1 MSSSNKLVP
10 EQVLLLEQA
19 TLKAPLDNLRRLQK
33 QTQKTYEHNLNPSST
48 FQKDLD
54 ALLRSAASSSAS
66 LDPSTRAEMLKSVD
80 SMLAR
85 MRILKRKLG
94 DLKGQN
100 DKAVRVVQ
108 TRLDHL
114 SALPDSMD
122 SPAYSPWARKRLA
135 HQLVDYFLRSTPPLK
150 ESAREL
156 AREEGIEEL
165 VDTEVWDELGR
176 VEKGL
181 EEKRLDEVLAWVGE
195 NRTALKKLKSP
206 LEFTIHLQA
215 YIELCRARDA
225 VSAIAYARKHLS
237 PATAAEL
244 ETSGPSGDE
253 GADGSGKGSLM
264 SELSRA
270 MALLAYP
277 PDTTCRVYQDL
288 YSPLRWAHL
297 RSLFRTTFLTL
308 HSLPSIP
315 LLHMSLQAG
324 IASLKTPICCPV
336 PSGTKTAPPSA
347 WPLGGVK
354 GLRTSI
360 TPDGEIVFSTSGG
373 SGADSPSLTGTNGAT
388 QPPVHTLE
396 GSPSPNC
403 PLCSSPLSALGPDV
417 PYSHHVNST
426 IVCGITGK
434 VVEGDGGEGGQ
445 LVALVSRV
453 TGEGRVYSKEGL
465 ALRASQHP
473 EGKLIDPATGEVF
486 EWDELK
492 KVTQVHAE
500 PSNPLRDRLSSPPRT
515 YTHPP
520 IPKGLTYLR
529 DYESAAFGAR
539 SSPSCNPPHPA
550 FHSPPKAHS
559 PLSFSL
565 PGNSPC
571 TTHSL
576 LSHGFLD

>member
-66 LDPSTRAEMLKSVD
+66 LDPSTQAEMLKSVD

-85 MRILKRKLG
+85 MRTLKRKLG

-108 TRLDHL
+108 SRLDHL
-114 SALPDSMD
+114 AALPESMD
-122 SPAYSPWARKRLA
+122 SPAYGPWARKRLA

-181 EEKRLDEVLAWVGE
+181 EEERLDEVLAWVGE

-244 ETSGPSGDE
+244 ETSGSSGDE
-253 GADGSGKGSLM
+253 SAEGAGKGSLM
-264 SELSRA
+264 GELSRA

-288 YSPLRWAHL
+288 YSPSRWSTL

-360 TPDGEIVFSTSGG
+360 TPEGEIVFSTPGG
-373 SGADSPSLTGTNGAT
+373 TETPSPSNGAT

-403 PLCSSPLSALGPDV
+403 PLCSSPLSQLGPDV

-465 ALRASQHP
+465 ALRASRHP

-492 KVTQVHAE
+492 KEQEIDVDCVRSMQVFI
-500 PSNPLRDRLSSPPRT
+500 S
-515 YTHPP
+515 
-520 IPKGLTYLR
+520 
-529 DYESAAFGAR
+529 
-539 SSPSCNPPHPA
+539 
-550 FHSPPKAHS
+550 
-559 PLSFSL
+559 
-565 PGNSPC
+565 
-571 TTHSL
+571 
-576 LSHGFLD
+576 

>member
-1 MSSSNKLVP
+1 MRCLRGSGRTARHSRSSRCV
-10 EQVLLLEQA
+10 
-19 TLKAPLDNLRRLQK
+19 
-33 QTQKTYEHNLNPSST
+33 
-48 FQKDLD
+48 
-54 ALLRSAASSSAS
+54 
-66 LDPSTRAEMLKSVD
+66 
-80 SMLAR
+80 
-85 MRILKRKLG
+85 
-94 DLKGQN
+94 
-100 DKAVRVVQ
+100 AVRS
-108 TRLDHL
+108 LC
-114 SALPDSMD
+114 
-122 SPAYSPWARKRLA
+122 RLA
-135 HQLVDYFLRSTPPLK
+135 
-150 ESAREL
+150 
-156 AREEGIEEL
+156 
-165 VDTEVWDELGR
+165 
-176 VEKGL
+176 
-181 EEKRLDEVLAWVGE
+181 
-195 NRTALKKLKSP
+195 KLTTHAAQSP

-277 PDTTCRVYQDL
+277 PDTTCRVYQVRSLLPFPYSFSLTRSSLAAQDL

-453 TGEGRVYSKEGL
+453 TGEGRVYSKEVRCAVSL
-465 ALRASQHP
+465 SSFASPLRAA
-473 EGKLIDPATGEVF
+473 GNG
-486 EWDELK
+486 
-492 KVTQVHAE
+492 
-500 PSNPLRDRLSSPPRT
+500 
-515 YTHPP
+515 
-520 IPKGLTYLR
+520 GLMRSLC
-529 DYESAAFGAR
+529 FGAGTR
-539 SSPSCNPPHPA
+539 TTRVAASRGQTDRPRDGRGVRVGRVEEGAFARQHFSSLA
-550 FHSPPKAHS
+550 
-559 PLSFSL
+559 
-565 PGNSPC
+565 GY
-571 TTHSL
+571 
-576 LSHGFLD
+576 

>member
-19 TLKAPLDNLRRLQK
+19 TLRAPLDNLRRLQK
-33 QTQKTYEHNLNPSST
+33 QTQKTYEHNLNPQST
-48 FQKDLD
+48 FQRDLD
-54 ALLRSAASSSAS
+54 ALLRSAASSSSS
-66 LDPSTRAEMLKSVD
+66 LDSSARADMLKSID

-85 MRILKRKLG
+85 MRTLKRKLS

-100 DKAVRVVQ
+100 DEAVRVVQ
-108 TRLDHL
+108 ARLDHIA
-114 SALPDSMD
+114 SLPESMD
-122 SPAYSPWARKRLA
+122 SPAYGPWARKRLA

-150 ESAREL
+150 ESAAEL
-156 AREEGIEEL
+156 AREEGIEDL
-165 VDTEVWDELGR
+165 VDAEVWDELGR

-206 LEFTIHLQA
+206 LEFTIHIQA
-215 YIELCRARDA
+215 YIEMCRARDP
-225 VSAIAYARKHLS
+225 VKAIAYARRHLS
-237 PATAAEL
+237 PATVAEL
-244 ETSGPSGDE
+244 ESPSGSSGDE
-253 GADGSGKGSLM
+253 GGTGKDSLM

-277 PDTTCRVYQDL
+277 PDTTCRVYQDF
-288 YSPLRWAHL
+288 YSPTRWLSL
-297 RSLFRTTFLTL
+297 RSLFRTTFLAL

-336 PSGTKTAPPSA
+336 PSGTATAPPSA
-347 WPLGGVK
+347 WPLGGVR
-354 GLRTSI
+354 GLRTTI
-360 TPDGEIVFSTSGG
+360 TPEGEVVFSTPGG
-373 SGADSPSLTGTNGAT
+373 TETPSLAGPNEASAT

-403 PLCSSPLSALGPDV
+403 PLCSSPLSQLGPDV

-492 KVTQVHAE
+492 KVFI
-500 PSNPLRDRLSSPPRT
+500 S
-515 YTHPP
+515 
-520 IPKGLTYLR
+520 
-529 DYESAAFGAR
+529 
-539 SSPSCNPPHPA
+539 
-550 FHSPPKAHS
+550 
-559 PLSFSL
+559 
-565 PGNSPC
+565 
-571 TTHSL
+571 
-576 LSHGFLD
+576 